1 MKEINN
7 TPKSL
12 TDIIKSRR
20 STRSFSKES
29 PSDETINEI
38 VTSAIYAP
46 YGGAT
51 GIPLKETRKI
61 FVFSQN
67 TGKFNKARELL
78 LNQIQKNTRKM
89 NVLLCLLPFL
99 RKKMQ
104 PFCNILNMISKNG
117 IPSLQEASHYI
128 VIAEKKGFP
137 PVEKQSIAHAMQNM
151 WLSATNM
158 GLGFQLV
165 SATGIMANNKQF
177 IELLGL
183 PLGDYTIDGC
193 VIGVP
198 NTIPENTK
206 AVDSTDFVTWI
217 K

>member
-1 MKEINN
+1 MN
-7 TPKSL
+7 SL
-12 TDIIKSRR
+12 ADIIKSRR
-20 STRSFSKES
+20 SVRSFSKES

-38 VTSAIYAP
+38 VASAIYAP

-51 GIPLKETRKI
+51 GIPLKEIRKI
-61 FVFSQN
+61 FIFSQN
-67 TGKFNKARELL
+67 TEKFNKARELL
-78 LNQIQKNTRKM
+78 LNQIQKNSRTM
-89 NVLLCLLPFL
+89 NVVLCLLPFL

-104 PFCNILNMISKNG
+104 PFCNRLNMISKNG
-117 IPSLQEASHYI
+117 IPALQEASHYI

-151 WLSATNM
+151 WLSATNK
-158 GLGFQLV
+158 GLGFQMI
-165 SATGIMANNKQF
+165 SATSIMTNNKQF

-183 PLGDYTIDGC
+183 PLGDYAVDGC

-198 NTIPENTK
+198 HKIPEK
-206 AVDSTDFVTWI
+206 SKEVDSTDFVTWI